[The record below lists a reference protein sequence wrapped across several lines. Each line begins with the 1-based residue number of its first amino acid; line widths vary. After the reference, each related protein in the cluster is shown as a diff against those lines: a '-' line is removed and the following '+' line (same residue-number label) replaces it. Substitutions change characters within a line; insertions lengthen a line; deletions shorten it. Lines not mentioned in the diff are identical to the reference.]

1 MHSTTNAIHGTTNKP
16 IEVPILAETPA
27 AEESLDE
34 LLTWL
39 SAEVDAGGG
48 GASTDLVG
56 DDALFA
62 NNF

>member
-1 MHSTTNAIHGTTNKP
+1 M
-16 IEVPILAETPA
+16 PILAETPA

-34 LLTWL
+34 VLTWL
-39 SAEVDAGGG
+39 SAEVDAGG

-62 NNF
+62 NKF